1 MNNQK
6 LKLVTTNVF
15 HRLGMAVLITVGWV
29 VGVEVL
35 IALGGLVMN
44 HNLSSFLVSL
54 RGVPST
60 LAAFINIVLCCYF
73 IGTPYADFKWSIQN
87 GISRKTMWEGR
98 FLALCLST
106 LTIFILDELLSLVD
120 QPVMTPRT
128 LLVNFI
134 ILLTFVVTCQ
144 AVGNGFGLLSRR
156 WKWIVGIGIPVALII
171 LLTGL
176 VRLMIALNDEVTA
189 LIANKQF
196 VAAVTVLFGNPVTPW
211 VIWLIYFA
219 IVIFL
224 TKLFNDHLQLRRD

>member
-15 HRLGMAVLITVGWV
+15 HRLGIAVLITVGWV

-44 HNLSSFLVSL
+44 HNWSSFLVSL

-87 GISRKTMWEGR
+87 GISRKTMWAGR

-156 WKWIVGIGIPVALII
+156 WSGSS
-171 LLTGL
+171 GL
-176 VRLMIALNDEVTA
+176 GFRL
-189 LIANKQF
+189 
-196 VAAVTVLFGNPVTPW
+196 
-211 VIWLIYFA
+211 
-219 IVIFL
+219 
-224 TKLFNDHLQLRRD
+224 H